1 MGESTF
7 AGQRRFPTDLARGRQ
22 EPGDH
27 RDSITM
33 ENALVALPFSAA
45 LELYLGGKGVEIA
58 KRNFERP

>member
-1 MGESTF
+1 
-7 AGQRRFPTDLARGRQ
+7 
-22 EPGDH
+22 
-27 RDSITM
+27 M